1 MREFH
6 CGHRSFVCRCS
17 CSLLCC
23 CDDFIA
29 ALVAV
34 TAITIVDVDV
44 INTVITKSQQRLLL
58 LTRPQSCQSH
68 VLQPKQHCACTVGAS
83 AGFKKRAQTR
93 NTLDALVFHLPH
105 RSTSLKCA
113 TRCRCCITSC
123 TISTA
128 SLKSSQ
134 KARERAL
141 SR

>member
-6 CGHRSFVCRCS
+6 CGHRAFVCRCS

-23 CDDFIA
+23 CDNFMVA
-29 ALVAV
+29 PVAV
-34 TAITIVDVDV
+34 TDVCV
-44 INTVITKSQQRLLL
+44 INTIITKSRQHLLL

-68 VLQPKQHCACTVGAS
+68 VLKPKQHCACTVGAS
-83 AGFKKRAQTR
+83 AGFKKARANAKYAR
-93 NTLDALVFHLPH
+93 CIVFHLPL
-105 RSTSLKCA
+105 RFTSLKCA